1 MKFSKFGKTAL
12 AAALGTAMTFS
23 LSSCIY
29 SFTVGYLYVTGT
41 QTATPAGSGIISA
54 FGIDNDTGKLIEL
67 HGFPMGSGGANPG
80 RTVLVDGSRFVYVLN
95 QGTPA
100 NGSLPCNAGNMCAN
114 SNITEFVVGGNGI
127 LTPQETFFTQGNNP
141 FRLVADSS
149 GNYLLALDHDAPSN
163 QFCSSVVAGATS
175 CGDVSV
181 FKIDNTTGRLTL
193 VDNAQLTASTGS
205 QVTYFPVPANPVDFA
220 ISPGYLL
227 TVSGATGV
235 SGGQVVYPYTYN
247 SSTGQLVVSQNVPQV
262 LNSGSG
268 ATMEAATA
276 ILYSGSKV
284 YVLDNEALTATA
296 NGVTTTSPSQIV
308 PFTIGTNGALQ
319 SLTGGAVQDDPSE
332 ASPIYLITESKNR
345 FVYVANQFGASQATG
360 SGITGYTIDPA
371 SALLTET
378 PGSPWGTGANPQ
390 CLVEDSSNQ
399 YIYTANANDS
409 TITGRVLDPNSGS
422 LNPMR
427 GSTGVF
433 AVAGPPAWCWI
444 DGRTN

>member
-1 MKFSKFGKTAL
+1 MKFSKFGRTVL

-54 FGIDNDTGKLIEL
+54 YGIDNDTGKLIEL

-80 RTVLVDGSRFVYVLN
+80 RSVLVDGSRFVYVLN

-100 NGSLPCNAGNMCAN
+100 NGSLPCNANNPCSN

-127 LTPQETFFTQGNNP
+127 LTQQETFFTQGSNP
-141 FRLVADSS
+141 FRLLADSS
-149 GNYLLALDHDAPSN
+149 GNYLFALDHDAPSN
-163 QFCSSVVAGATS
+163 QFCGAALTGATS
-175 CGDVSV
+175 CGDVTV
-181 FKIDNTTGRLTL
+181 FQIDNTTGRLTL
-193 VDNAQLTASTGS
+193 IDNAQLTASTGQ

-220 ISPGYLL
+220 FTSGYLI
-227 TVSGATGV
+227 TVSGTTGV
-235 SGGQVVYPYTYN
+235 AGGQVAYPYTYN
-247 SSTGQLVVSQNVPQV
+247 STNGQLVVSQNVPQV

-268 ATMEAATA
+268 APMEAATA
-276 ILYSGSKV
+276 IIYSGAKV
-284 YVLDNEALTATA
+284 YVLDNEPLTATA
-296 NGVTTTSPSQIV
+296 NGLTQTSPAQIV
-308 PFTIGTNGALQ
+308 PFTVGTNGALQ
-319 SLTGGAVQDDPSE
+319 SLTGGAVLDDPTE
-332 ASPIYLITESKNR
+332 TSPIYLITDAKNR

-378 PGSPWGTGANPQ
+378 PGSPWGTGSNPQ
-390 CLVEDSSNQ
+390 CLVEDSSDQ

-409 TITGRVLDPNSGS
+409 TITGRVLDPNSGA
-422 LNPMR
+422 LNPMH

-433 AVAGPPAWCWI
+433 GLAGPAAWCWI

>member
-54 FGIDNDTGKLIEL
+54 YGIDNDTGKLIEL

-100 NGSLPCNAGNMCAN
+100 NGSMPCNASNPCAN

-149 GNYLLALDHDAPSN
+149 GNYLLALDHDAPSK
-163 QFCSSVVAGATS
+163 QFCNAVATGATS
-175 CGDVSV
+175 CGDITV
-181 FKIDNTTGRLTL
+181 FKIDTTTGRLTL

-220 ISPGYLL
+220 ITPGYVM

-235 SGGQVVYPYTYN
+235 SGGQVAYPYTYN

-276 ILYSGSKV
+276 IIYSGSKV
-284 YVLDNEALTATA
+284 YVLDNEPLTATA
-296 NGVTTTSPSQIV
+296 NGVTITSPSQIV

-319 SLTGGAVQDDPSE
+319 SLTGGAVQDDPTE
-332 ASPIYLITESKNR
+332 TSPIYLITDSKNR

-422 LNPMR
+422 LNPMN